1 MVEKSQPGI
10 TKNEFKEFSKSYNLI
25 PVYKVI
31 NKDDHTPVS
40 VYKSLKNYANTF
52 LLESVEGNKNFA
64 RYSFIGLNPDKIIK
78 TGDKEKIKGA
88 DPLTELEKQIS
99 DIKSPY
105 LPGLPEFNSGAV
117 GFISYEAVSYFE
129 PSVKKIIDQ
138 TSYFPESIFFIANGS
153 EGSYENLG
161 PFGLKQIPFSLS

>member
-1 MVEKSQPGI
+1 MVENPQTEI
-10 TKNEFKEFSKSYNLI
+10 TKNKFKEYSESYNLI

-31 NKDDHTPVS
+31 NKDNHTPVS
-40 VYKSLKNYANTF
+40 IYKSLKNYANTF

-78 TGDKEKIKGA
+78 TGDKEEFKGV
-88 DPLTELEKQIS
+88 DPLEELEKQIS
-99 DIKSPY
+99 DIKTPS

-138 TSYFPESIFFIANGS
+138 TSYFPESIFFITS
-153 EGSYENLG
+153 
-161 PFGLKQIPFSLS
+161 SLIIFDNCLLYTSDAADE

>member
-64 RYSFIGLNPDKIIK
+64 RYSFIGLNP
-78 TGDKEKIKGA
+78 E
-88 DPLTELEKQIS
+88 
-99 DIKSPY
+99 
-105 LPGLPEFNSGAV
+105 
-117 GFISYEAVSYFE
+117 
-129 PSVKKIIDQ
+129 
-138 TSYFPESIFFIANGS
+138 
-153 EGSYENLG
+153 
-161 PFGLKQIPFSLS
+161 